1 MRRKKLLRECILL
14 FIIVVVYTILTK
26 VFDVAAVG
34 PQNSEVGFSTINHYL
49 ALKIGYNETFYQI
62 SKILGIIPFLLILYY
77 GLIGLRQ
84 LIKRKSILAVDQ
96 ELLILG
102 CFYILVGVVY
112 VFFEKVIINYRPV
125 MFDGLLEASYPS
137 SHTMLALTIGLSSIL
152 ISKEYISNH
161 KICIITNIIT
171 WIVMI
176 ALVLTRLLSGVHW
189 FTDIIGGVLISLFL
203 VQLYR
208 SSLEIAKKRKSR

>member
-14 FIIVVVYTILTK
+14 FIIVIIYTILTK

-34 PQNSEVGFSTINHYL
+34 PQNSEVGFSTINHYI

-62 SKILGIIPFLLILYY
+62 SKILGLIPFLLILYY

-84 LIKRKSILAVDQ
+84 LIKRKSLLAVDQ

-102 CFYILVGVVY
+102 CFYILVGLVY

-125 MFDGLLEASYPS
+125 MFDGLLEASFPS
-137 SHTMLALTIGLSSIL
+137 SHTMLALTIGLSSLL
-152 ISKEYISNH
+152 ISKEYIPNYQAC
-161 KICIITNIIT
+161 KIINILT